1 MLSVLTIIVRVL
13 SKGGE
18 MMSYTL
24 ENIIEELYILH
35 KLHKQCVSSQLSEL
49 TLEQGKLLYLIK
61 DKRMNQRELALALR
75 ISEATLS
82 VRIKRLLDAGY
93 IERTVDEH
101 DKRIFMIGLST
112 KGQKEVVDLEKKLTY
127 YYRRLSEDITQEEIE
142 IIIRVI
148 HKMKKNIKEEM
159 E

>member
-1 MLSVLTIIVRVL
+1 MLHTFEEV
-13 SKGGE
+13 
-18 MMSYTL
+18 
-24 ENIIEELYILH
+24 IEELHTLH
-35 KLHKQCVSSQLSEL
+35 KVHKQCVHSKLSEF
-49 TLEQGKLLYLIK
+49 TFEQGQLLYLIK
-61 DKRMNQRELALALR
+61 EKTMNQKELASALR

-101 DKRIFMIGLST
+101 DKRIFMIGLSE

-127 YYRRLSEDITQEEIE
+127 YYRRLSDDITQEEIE